1 MISSSLETLVT
12 KRQFMESNQLWFGQK
27 CTRTQSEYLVLETP
41 FYFTVNGILL
51 PGKVETFFPAF
62 LFSVDPQSHN
72 PLIVE
77 LRMGYNWSYADYL
90 AFDIWKQFQ
99 ILWIIW
105 YSNAC
110 VVWGFYLNAIRTWT
124 LFFSI
129 FNLNPLIYKLF
140 HNLVCHFLLV
150 RY

>member
-62 LFSVDPQSHN
+62 LFSVDPIQPQS
-72 PLIVE
+72 
-77 LRMGYNWSYADYL
+77 
-90 AFDIWKQFQ
+90 FDIWVEDGIQLELCRLFGFWHLKAISDFMNYLIFKCMCGLG
-99 ILWIIW
+99 ILFEC
-105 YSNAC
+105 YQ
-110 VVWGFYLNAIRTWT
+110 
-124 LFFSI
+124 
-129 FNLNPLIYKLF
+129 NLNFVLF
-140 HNLVCHFLLV
+140 HFQLKSFDL
-150 RY
+150 